1 MQRKQDEPMNPFKI
15 EEEMRKRQPNLFAL
29 DSISSSKKERE
40 EQQKKDKAY
49 SGIMHPVEYA
59 HMKLKVCRDIY
70 GWHEV
75 PQKGEQMGEP
85 WITYNQHMRDLKT
98 KIDILTELKER
109 GKISEEEIAKEQYLG
124 LYEAVKPFLD
134 NASKWP
140 REWRDDDI
148 NTLIKECE
156 EVYETDIWTKRE
168 ALMRSLLEKRKA
180 CNSLEWAINK
190 MEE

>member
-1 MQRKQDEPMNPFKI
+1 MNEEPMNPFKI
-15 EEEMRKRQPNLFAL
+15 EEDMRKRNPNLFAL
-29 DSISSSKKERE
+29 DSISSSRKERE
-40 EQQKKDKAY
+40 EQRKKDAAY

-59 HMKLKVCRDIY
+59 HMQLKACRDIY

-85 WITYNQHMRDLKT
+85 WITYNQNMKDLRT
-98 KIDILTELKER
+98 KIGILTELKER
-109 GKISEEEIAKEQYLG
+109 GKISEEEINREKYLG
-124 LYEAVKPFLD
+124 LYEAVKDFLN

-140 REWRDDDI
+140 REWRGENI
-148 NTLIKECE
+148 NVLIKDCE
-156 EVYETDIWTKRE
+156 EAYQTDIWTKRE
-168 ALMRSLLEKRKA
+168 TFFRNGLQEKKM

>member
-1 MQRKQDEPMNPFKI
+1 MSREDEPTNPFKI
-15 EEEMRKRQPNLFAL
+15 EEEMRKRNPNLFAL
-29 DSISSSKKERE
+29 ESISSSKKERE
-40 EQQKKDKAY
+40 EQRKKDEVY

-59 HMKLKVCRDIY
+59 HMVLKVCRDIY

-75 PQKGEQMGEP
+75 PTKGEQMGEP
-85 WITYNQHMRDLKT
+85 FITYNQNLKDLKT
-98 KIDILTELKER
+98 KLDILTGLKER
-109 GKISEEEIAKEQYLG
+109 GKISEEEIRKEKYLG
-124 LYEAVKPFLD
+124 FYEAVKDFLN

-140 REWRDDDI
+140 REWRGDDI

>member
-15 EEEMRKRQPNLFAL
+15 EEEMRKRNPNLFAL
-29 DSISSSKKERE
+29 DSISSSRKERE
-40 EQQKKDKAY
+40 EQRKKDEAY

-59 HMKLKVCRDIY
+59 HMQLKACRDIY

-85 WITYNQHMRDLKT
+85 WITYNQNMKDLRT
-98 KIDILTELKER
+98 KIGILTELKER
-109 GKISEEEIAKEQYLG
+109 GKISEEEINREKYLG
-124 LYEAVKPFLD
+124 LYEAVKDFLN

-140 REWRDDDI
+140 REWRGNDI
-148 NTLIKECE
+148 NILIKDCE
-156 EVYETDIWTKRE
+156 EIYETDIWTKRE
-168 ALMRSLLEKRKA
+168 TFFRNGLEKRKA